1 VARYRFSDVELDLD
15 RFEVTRAGRR
25 LALEPKAVL
34 VLQFLVERPGRLVT
48 KDDLLDGVWPGVA
61 VTPNALT
68 RVIAQLRRELGD
80 DASDARVI
88 ETVPTR
94 GYRFIAELETLPSAG
109 ARDGASPEPPAA
121 TPQPA
126 VPQAAPPSPR
136 AAPRWRWGIAA
147 VAALGALWAVSAGRS
162 EPSPGAAA
170 SAVETR
176 PGDIASVNDVAY
188 SPDGRWLAVSTDA
201 SGDFEI
207 ELRDLSTGQARPLT
221 ADGMRSVHPTWS
233 PDSTRVAFHAARR
246 RGVWVM
252 EVGGGVARQVSPVGS
267 RPAWSPDGRWIV
279 VQSDEWVGEW
289 AQPGSHLLLV
299 PADGSAPPRILT
311 RAGEPA
317 GGHGRPVWSPDGAT
331 VYFEAFRNQPIDL
344 WSVRVSDG
352 RLTQRATNWNLIL
365 HALTDGPSGVVA
377 WVTELPP
384 SDQRLL
390 RVPVGDGVASLQRVP
405 DLVIDDPGRVRAMAL
420 APGGRRAMLVRET
433 VDIEIWTVPV
443 TASGAAAG
451 PGRRLT
457 RGRHPTI
464 SPDGRRVAY
473 DRLNEIWIVNTD
485 GTGDHKVVGEPRRAL
500 YPTWKSDSALF
511 ALGVAGL
518 TKFLAEIDLET
529 GAFVERLPLPEAT
542 TFPRVAPDGD
552 TVLVNLGEPLNQIG
566 RGSIRAGTF
575 AAWDQFAGFSFPVW
589 SPDGR
594 HLALEVKVGLDMSLH
609 VGDVATGATR
619 LLSPREGQY
628 WPASFS
634 PDGRRIALGAYARGG
649 VFNIETIDVET
660 GARVALTRETSPE
673 RALRYP
679 SWSPRGDVIAYERMV
694 RHGALVEVDL
704 PARGA
709 TASQSTR

>member
-1 VARYRFSDVELDLD
+1 MARYRFSDVELDLD

-25 LALEPKAVL
+25 LTLEPKAVL

-94 GYRFIAELETLPSAG
+94 GYRFIAELETLPSAD
-109 ARDGASPEPPAA
+109 ARDVASPEPPVA

-126 VPQAAPPSPR
+126 APPTATPSPR
-136 AAPRWRWGIAA
+136 AAPRWRWGVAA
-147 VAALGALWAVSAGRS
+147 VAVLGALWALSASRFG
-162 EPSPGAAA
+162 PSPGAAT
-170 SAVETR
+170 SPVETR
-176 PGDIASVNDVAY
+176 PGDTASINDVAF
-188 SPDGRWLAVSTDA
+188 SPDGRWIAVSTDA

-252 EVGGGVARQVSPVGS
+252 DVGGGVARQVSPVGS

-299 PADGSAPPRILT
+299 PADGSAPPRVLT

-317 GGHGRPVWSPDGAT
+317 GGHGRPVWSPDGST
-331 VYFEAFRNQPIDL
+331 VYFQSFRNQPIDL

-473 DRLNEIWIVNTD
+473 DRLNEIWIVNAD
-485 GTGDHKVVGEPRRAL
+485 GTGEHKVVGEPRRAL

-694 RHGALVEVDL
+694 RHGALVEIDL

-709 TASQSTR
+709 SASQSTR